1 MPAQPRTTPP
11 PTRRRNRRQTLHH
24 LRHQRRSPAYPH
36 GRSMHQLPPQM
47 ETQTRPRIPQADQ
60 RLPASMA
67 AGASQRIPRNETPLR
82 AEETSKGT
90 PMSVKT
96 YTDSTT
102 RIITKTIEEHV
113 WEIRCNAIGCNNSLE
128 FREKPGH
135 RRHHSRRRL
144 HRRHGHRMAQHPR
157 HQHRHQNR
165 TPTRLAR
172 RQQRHTTRPPL
183 LPHTQRKP
191 IKHQQPKKK
200 QRRRSPA

>member
-1 MPAQPRTTPP
+1 MPVEPRTPPP
-11 PTRRRNRRQTLHH
+11 PTRRRKRRQTLPD

-36 GRSMHQLPPQM
+36 GRSMHQLLAQM
-47 ETQTRPRIPQADQ
+47 ETQTRPRIPQTDQ
-60 RLPASMA
+60 RLPTPMA
-67 AGASQRIPRNETPLR
+67 TGAPRRIPRNETPLR
-82 AEETSKGT
+82 AKETSKGT

-102 RIITKTIEEHV
+102 RIITKNHRRTRLGNPLRRHRMQQQPRIP
-113 WEIRCNAIGCNNSLE
+113 G
-128 FREKPGH
+128 KPGH

-144 HRRHGHRMAQHPR
+144 HRRHGQRMAQHPR
-157 HQHRHQNR
+157 HQHRHPNR

-172 RQQRHTTRPPL
+172 RQQRHPTRPPL